1 MNDFNY
7 NEALSLII
15 SLWSVDLSQKNL
27 KLNLGQKDKDD
38 IIQKLDEQTKELLS
52 MIQQQ
57 IKEQN
62 AILYEQTKLLKEIK
76 KNILLGN
83 NGE

>member
-1 MNDFNY
+1 MNDYNY
-7 NEALSLII
+7 NEVLSLII

-38 IIQKLDEQTKELLS
+38 IIQKLDEQTKELLE

-76 KNILLGN
+76 KNR
-83 NGE
+83 

>member
-7 NEALSLII
+7 NEVLSLII

-38 IIQKLDEQTKELLS
+38 IMQKLDEQTKELLS

-62 AILYEQTKLLKEIK
+62 SILYEQTKLLKEIK

>member
-7 NEALSLII
+7 NEVLSLII

-27 KLNLGQKDKDD
+27 RLNLGQNDKDD
-38 IIQKLDEQTKELLS
+38 IMQKLDEQTKELLS
-52 MIQQQ
+52 MIQHQ

>member
-1 MNDFNY
+1 MNDYNY
-7 NEALSLII
+7 NEVLSLII

-38 IIQKLDEQTKELLS
+38 IIQKLDEQTKELLE

>member
-7 NEALSLII
+7 NEVLSLII

-62 AILYEQTKLLKEIK
+62 SILYEQTKLLKEIK

>member
-7 NEALSLII
+7 NEVLSLII

-38 IIQKLDEQTKELLS
+38 IMQKLDEQTKELLG

>member
-7 NEALSLII
+7 NEVLSLII

-27 KLNLGQKDKDD
+27 KLNLGQNDKDD
-38 IIQKLDEQTKELLS
+38 IMQKLDEQTKELLS

-62 AILYEQTKLLKEIK
+62 SILYEQTKLLKEVK